1 MPPSAQ
7 VKGCRLG
14 PGGQSLPHAGS
25 RVAQAAPG
33 GSPLRGAPARDPARA
48 PRRACS
54 GHAAAAQVPSG
65 RQVAS
70 RSIPRPRLRA
80 RTATPQAARLREPES
95 PGTPRRPG
103 LSAAGRRGRRGAPAD
118 THAGSAAAA
127 GACARPT
134 PSPCCPCRR
143 RRRTCRWG
151 GSPRRRRSWKD
162 RSRHADGAGTRAGW
176 EQNAEH
182 RPSAQDPLP
191 PASLPPGALSRW
203 PGQRERRARAAAAVT
218 PVDAPGDKAKHR
230 L

>member
-1 MPPSAQ
+1 MPPSPQ

-54 GHAAAAQVPSG
+54 GHAAAAEVPSG

-162 RSRHADGAGTRAGW
+162 RSRHADGARTPAGS
-176 EQNAEH
+176 
-182 RPSAQDPLP
+182 RTPSTVPQPRTP
-191 PASLPPGALSRW
+191 SLPPPSR
-203 PGQRERRARAAAAVT
+203 PVPSAGGQGRGSGGREQ
-218 PVDAPGDKAKHR
+218 R
-230 L
+230 LQ